1 VTDPEIVAPADRA
14 SWRAWLAVH
23 HERPR
28 GVWLLIR
35 KKGSSA
41 PGISYEDAAQEA
53 LCFGWIDGQANRHDD
68 DHFRVWLAPRKPNSV
83 WSVVNKR
90 RVADLAARGL
100 IEPAGQAVI
109 DRAKANGS
117 WDALNASDALEVP
130 DDLADAL
137 DASPPA
143 RANFDAFP
151 PSTRKQILA
160 WIGSAK
166 RPETRAKRVAQ
177 TAELAARNIRANQP
191 RPS

>member
-14 SWRAWLAVH
+14 SWRAWLAAH

-160 WIGSAK
+160 WIGLAK
-166 RPETRAKRVAQ
+166 RQETRAKRIAA
-177 TAELAARNIRANQP
+177 TAERAARSERVNQP
-191 RPS
+191 PRA